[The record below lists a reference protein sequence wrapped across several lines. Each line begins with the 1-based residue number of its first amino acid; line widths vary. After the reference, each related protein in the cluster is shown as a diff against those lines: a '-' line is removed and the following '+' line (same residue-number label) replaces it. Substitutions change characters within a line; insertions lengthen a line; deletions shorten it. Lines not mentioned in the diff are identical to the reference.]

1 MNVIQIFCVCW
12 DRIRLTILSREVLL
26 PSSLCMFTRVAQ
38 CPIHSFNNSH
48 SSKHETF
55 AQCWFNVGPASC
67 VCWDNTMILPCK
79 VKMQDLPTGKASRNC
94 LLALQSSRMSRKYI
108 LYVYI
113 VYTFPVNT
121 QHLYNICAMSNR
133 RRRRWAG
140 YWVTTY
146 YENRHCP

>member
-1 MNVIQIFCVCW
+1 MLV
-12 DRIRLTILSREVLL
+12 
-26 PSSLCMFTRVAQ
+26 
-38 CPIHSFNNSH
+38 
-48 SSKHETF
+48 
-55 AQCWFNVGPASC
+55 QCWASVLC
-67 VCWDNTMILPCK
+67 LLGQHYATAVQSQNA
-79 VKMQDLPTGKASRNC
+79 VSAYFTGKASRNC

-133 RRRRWAG
+133 RRRRRAG